1 MKESM
6 AQQMRVMKK
15 EENYSGGSGQRV
27 KSEHGVAVKSE
38 GGVKAEDGAG
48 GGDEDCVIDRI
59 DYSKKIPDFSSVP
72 TEVVKSEL
80 SNNGLRT
87 CSINKA
93 KTRELIT
100 LIWQYRK
107 HGELPERFIFED
119 SEVFD

>member
-1 MKESM
+1 MYTSLDKYVQDMNMKEAM
-6 AQQMRVMKK
+6 ALQARVMKK
-15 EENYSGGSGQRV
+15 EENYSGSGCQTV
-27 KSEHGVAVKSE
+27 KSENGELVKTE
-38 GGVKAEDGAG
+38 GGVKAEDGAAA
-48 GGDEDCVIDRI
+48 GDEDCVIDRI

-100 LIWQYRK
+100 LIW
-107 HGELPERFIFED
+107 
-119 SEVFD
+119 